1 MKKKKTSTIEETC
14 CRNISQYLMILLL
27 PLVIIGGYFC
37 PKIGFTVLGLITLFM
52 VLASR
57 RGRFYCGWLCPMGAF
72 HERILSKAS
81 FNRPIPLLFKTRWFR
96 WTLFTLMMGFMTF
109 RLIAN
114 WGDAMGIGN
123 VFRTMWIISM
133 TLAITLGFYFKP
145 RVWCT
150 ICPMGSFQGISSTN
164 TYLLTVADSCV
175 GCKKCLKVCP
185 ISTYPGSFRQE
196 DGIGQVPSV
205 ECLRCSN
212 CVVNCPKKSLSFQ
225 DKLPPG

>member
-1 MKKKKTSTIEETC
+1 MKKTSSIEETC

-72 HERILSKAS
+72 HERVLSKAS

-133 TLAITLGFYFKP
+133 TLAISLGFYFKP

-150 ICPMGSFQGISSTN
+150 ICPMGSFQGISSTS

-185 ISTYPGSFRQE
+185 ISTYPGSFRKE